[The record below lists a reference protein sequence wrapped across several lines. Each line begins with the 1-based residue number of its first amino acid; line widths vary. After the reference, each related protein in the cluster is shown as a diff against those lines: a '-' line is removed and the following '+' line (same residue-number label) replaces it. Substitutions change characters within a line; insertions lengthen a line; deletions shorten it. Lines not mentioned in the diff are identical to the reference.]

1 MSTIEISNNFHWNPR
16 FNGVFSRNN
25 LFWIRDEAFAI
36 NLEDK
41 QSKETYWVSSVID
54 RNSTVYLDSFGVE
67 YFPQEVLNKIRDK
80 SITHNIFRIE
90 SDGSIM
96 CGFYCIGFI
105 EYILAEKTLLDYANL
120 FSPNDY
126 EKNGKSIRKFF
137 KNRYVMSRV

>member
-16 FNGVFSRNN
+16 LNGVFSRNN

-41 QSKETYWVSSVID
+41 QSKQTYWVSSVID

-126 EKNGKSIRKFF
+126 KKNGKSICKFF